1 MKKFS
6 IPLRWLLIAFV
17 LLALIYNYAVPVW
30 ESPDEWNHFGMAQ
43 FINVTGQLPVQI
55 VGQPRPYGY
64 GQEGSQP
71 PLYYAIAAVLI
82 APLDRSDYDERQSNP
97 HAIIGDPGEL
107 GNKNFMLH
115 DQIYP
120 PALHGTELAARVV
133 RLFSTLLGVVT
144 VAAVYFSAHVLAPDR
159 PNMALLAAGLTAFN
173 PQFVFIAASVNN
185 DNLVTAL
192 NSLAIWQMLVMLR
205 DGFDTRRSLIIGVL
219 VALASLSKVSGL
231 VLLPVLGLAA
241 LWLVY
246 RHRDWRGFFTFCL
259 LVGGFWLVLAGWWYV
274 RNIVLYGELFGT
286 QRMLD
291 IFGRRPAPT
300 WQEMLTEE
308 FEGLRISYWGLFG
321 WFNVFTVQPFYWVMD
336 ALAVLGAMGVL
347 IYVWTK
353 RRDREVIARAVLL
366 VLFLAV
372 GAASLISWTLQTA
385 ASQGRLLFPFI
396 AASSSLLALGLT
408 AIRIP
413 APVIVVPLSAFALA
427 VPFIT
432 LMPEY
437 APPAPM
443 DALPA
448 SATPIYARFGDV
460 ELLGYE
466 APLQRYGPD
475 ELVPVTLYWKP
486 VQQSDQDYSMFIRLL
501 DPADEIIASVPSY
514 PGYGSLRTSTWQPGV
529 IYPDHYLVRLPDDVA
544 GHWPMRIHVGW
555 WKFPEGFS
563 VDPVNAD
570 GQSLGNMI
578 FPGGAFA
585 SADDSALTVETQIE
599 PVDFGGSVRLL
610 GYTLDGD
617 VLRILWEATG
627 EMSEDFT
634 VLVVALTDNYQVG
647 GDNTIVAQGDSQP
660 PLPTRYWRVGE
671 RFVSE
676 HHLSAAQ
683 PLEPGA
689 YPIYVG
695 WYSTL
700 YPARLEAACP
710 DNACLLAMW
719 TVFED

>member
-1 MKKFS
+1 MKNMPL
-6 IPLRWLLIAFV
+6 PLRWLLIVFV
-17 LLALIYNYAVPVW
+17 LLALIYNYAVPIW

-43 FINVTGQLPVQI
+43 FIGVTGQLPVQI
-55 VGQPRPYGY
+55 VGEERPYGY

-82 APLDRSDYDERQSNP
+82 APFDRSDYDDRESNP
-97 HAIIGDPGEL
+97 HAIIGDPGEI

-120 PALHGTELAARVV
+120 PNLRGTELAARVV
-133 RLFSTLLGVVT
+133 RVFSTLLGAVT
-144 VAAVYFSAHVLAPDR
+144 VVAVYFSARLLVPDK
-159 PNMALLAAGLTAFN
+159 PNVALLAAGLTAFN
-173 PQFVFIAASVNN
+173 PQFIFIASSVNN

-205 DGFDTRRSLIIGVL
+205 DGFDTRRSLILGVL
-219 VALASLSKVSGL
+219 VALASLSKLSGL
-231 VLLPVLGLAA
+231 VLLPVLGLSA
-241 LWLVY
+241 LWIVHR
-246 RHRDWRGFFTFCL
+246 RHDWRGFLTFCAW
-259 LVGGFWLVLAGWWYV
+259 VGGLWLVLAGWWYA

-300 WQEMLTEE
+300 LQEMLTEE

-336 ALAVLGAMGVL
+336 ALTALGVIGGLVYA
-347 IYVWTK
+347 WTQ
-353 RRDREVIARAVLL
+353 RRDREALIRAALL
-366 VLFLAV
+366 VLFIAIGAV
-372 GAASLISWTLQTA
+372 SLISWTMQTA

-408 AIRIP
+408 FIRIP
-413 APVIVVPLSAFALA
+413 APLIVAPLGAFALV

-432 LMPEY
+432 IMPEY
-437 APPAPM
+437 APPVPV

-466 APLQRYGPD
+466 APLRRYGPD

-501 DPADEIIASVPSY
+501 DPADEIIASVPSF
-514 PGYGSLRTSTWQPGV
+514 PGSGSLRTSTWQPGL
-529 IYPDHYLVRLPDDVA
+529 IYADRYQVRLPDNAV
-544 GHWPMRIHVGW
+544 GHWPLRIHIGW

-563 VDPVNAD
+563 VDPADAD
-570 GQSLGNMI
+570 GNPLGNVI
-578 FPGGAFA
+578 VPGGAFA
-585 SADDSALTVETQIE
+585 SGDDSSLTVEQEIS
-599 PVDFGGSVRLL
+599 PIDFGGDIRLL
-610 GYTLDGD
+610 GYTLEDD
-617 VLRILWEATG
+617 TLRLLWEANNP
-627 EMSEDFT
+627 MSEDFT
-634 VLVVALTDNYQVG
+634 ILVVALADDYQVG
-647 GDNTIVAQGDSQP
+647 GENTIIAQGDAQP

-671 RFVSE
+671 RFISE
-676 HHLSAAQ
+676 HILSGAQ
-683 PLEPGA
+683 PGE
-689 YPIYVG
+689 YPVYIG

-700 YPARLEAACP
+700 YPARLQADCP
-710 DNACLLAMW
+710 DNACLLTTWNAN
-719 TVFED
+719 

>member
-1 MKKFS
+1 M
-6 IPLRWLLIAFV
+6 PLRWLLIAFV
-17 LLALIYNYAVPVW
+17 LLALIYNYAVPIW

-43 FINVTGQLPVQI
+43 FINMTGQLPVQI

-82 APLDRSDYDERQSNP
+82 APFDRSDYDERTANP
-97 HAIIGDPGEL
+97 HAIIGDPGEI

-120 PALHGTELAARVV
+120 PRLSGTELAARVV
-133 RLFSTLLGVVT
+133 RLFSTLLGAVT
-144 VAAVYFSAHVLAPDR
+144 VAAVYFSARVLVPDR
-159 PNMALLAAGLTAFN
+159 ASVALLAAGLTAFN

-205 DGFDTRRSLIIGVL
+205 DGFDTRRSLIIGLL
-219 VALASLSKVSGL
+219 VALASLSKLSGL

-241 LWLVY
+241 LWVLY
-246 RHRDWRGFFTFCL
+246 RSRDWRGFITFCG
-259 LVGGFWLVLAGWWYV
+259 LVGGIWLVLAGWWYA
-274 RNIVLYGELFGT
+274 RNIILYGELFGT

-291 IFGRRPAPT
+291 IFGRRPAPSL
-300 WQEMLTEE
+300 QKMLTEE
-308 FEGLRISYWGLFG
+308 FNGLRISYWGLFG
-321 WFNVFTVQPFYWVMD
+321 WFNVFTVRPFYWVMD
-336 ALAVLGAMGVL
+336 ALTALGVVGGLV
-347 IYVWTK
+347 YTWTQ
-353 RRDREVIARAVLL
+353 RHNREALVRAALL
-366 VLFLAV
+366 VLFIAV
-372 GAASLISWTLQTA
+372 GAASLISWTMQTA

-396 AASSSLLALGLT
+396 AASSTLLAIGLT
-408 AIRIP
+408 SIRIP
-413 APVIVVPLSAFALA
+413 APVIAAPLAAFALA

-432 LMPEY
+432 IMPEY
-437 APPAPM
+437 APPATV

-486 VQQSDQDYSMFIRLL
+486 VQPSDQDYSMFIRLL

-529 IYPDHYLVRLPDDVA
+529 IYPDHYQVRLPDDAV
-544 GHWPMRIHVGW
+544 GHWPLRIHVGW

-563 VDPVNAD
+563 VDPVDAD
-570 GQSLGNMI
+570 GQPLGNVI
-578 FPGGAFA
+578 FRGGAFA
-585 SADDSALTVETQIE
+585 SGDDSALTVEQAID
-599 PVDFGGSVRLL
+599 PIDFGGNIRLL
-610 GYTLDGD
+610 GYTLEGD
-617 VLRILWEATG
+617 TLRLLWEATNA
-627 EMSEDFT
+627 MNEDFT
-634 VLVVALTDNYQVG
+634 ILVVALADDYQVG
-647 GDNTIVAQGDSQP
+647 GENTIVAQGDVQP

-671 RFVSE
+671 RFISE
-676 HHLSAAQ
+676 HQLGGAQ
-683 PLEPGA
+683 PGE
-689 YPIYVG
+689 YPVYIG

-700 YPARLEAACP
+700 YPARLQADCP
-710 DNACLLAMW
+710 DNACLLTTW
-719 TVFED
+719 TVSE